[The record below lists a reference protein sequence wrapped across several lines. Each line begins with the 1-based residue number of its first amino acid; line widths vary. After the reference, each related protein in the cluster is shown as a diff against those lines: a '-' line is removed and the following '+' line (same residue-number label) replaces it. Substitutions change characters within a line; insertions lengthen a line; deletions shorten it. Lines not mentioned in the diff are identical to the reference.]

1 MGRSCV
7 LAFVLFGWL
16 CLGTGGCGEKK
27 SASDTFSNFREAS
40 SAPIA
45 VRVDAQGRVRTL
57 EGLFATSGVTAEAR
71 ARSFM
76 ETYKD
81 DFGVTDVSGQLKL
94 DHVLPASQT
103 TGESVVFDQQVSGIA
118 VYGASLAVHLD
129 QSGAVTFVSADLALD
144 ANLESATSALSTAQA
159 KDAAAKSLG
168 AVSNAV
174 TTSEPELM
182 VLCPGLFA
190 DESGS
195 AHLVWSVAVNGGTPS
210 TIRRVFVDALSGEI
224 RLSHALAKEALER
237 EVLLVAPSDPPLDD
251 LREIAE
257 QSATVVLWDEDGV
270 EYDSPAATDTS
281 RSLNALAR
289 TVYEYFND
297 THGWDSFNGAG
308 AKIRLFVE
316 WTHPADVSLQDDLQ
330 AMFADQEFWF
340 TAGAVQLD
348 IVAHEYTHGVNA
360 HTGGLRYAAYP
371 GALDEALADIF
382 AAFIDTTDRWQIVAR
397 NLANPASAQYE
408 DADGVERN
416 YPAHWK
422 DRYRVDSQD
431 CPCSEGTS
439 GMCVAGRCWDTS
451 FDNGATHI
459 NSTIISHAAYLAH
472 QRMDGTDEAIELLEE
487 IYWLALTRFVRPT
500 TSFLGFRD
508 IVRRACRELV
518 GTLSLVGYKDC
529 GAVINAFAEVGLGTE
544 DSDNDSIDDDWDNC
558 PDNYNPEQED
568 EDQNLAGD
576 ACEGEPQSEADTFRC
591 PVGLYVEGTEWR
603 LSSQHYD
610 AQGIPL
616 SGDGSSYRDA
626 EGHTAVTCEYY
637 KYLDSYTTFV
647 RFIFHFQDKEKST
660 QLSCAEWDDQ
670 KAKSHAKSPGHYLF
684 ARWAVSVGLEENDT
698 VKEAAE
704 SVAQDFTEASWS
716 LYEPYALP
724 CP

>member
-1 MGRSCV
+1 MGRSYV
-7 LAFVLFGWL
+7 LATVLFGWL
-16 CLGTGGCGEKK
+16 FLGAGGCGGKK
-27 SASDTFSNFREAS
+27 SASDPFSHLREAS

-57 EGLFATSGVTAEAR
+57 EGLFATSGATAEAR
-71 ARSFM
+71 ARSFV
-76 ETYKD
+76 ETYKE
-81 DFGVTDVSGQLKL
+81 DFGVSDVSGQLNV

-103 TGESVVFDQQVSGIA
+103 TGQSVVFGQQVSGLA

-129 QSGAVTFVSADLALD
+129 QTGAVTFVSADLAHD
-144 ANLESATSALSTAQA
+144 ANLESTTPALSKAQA
-159 KDAAAKSLG
+159 QDAAAQSLG
-168 AVSNAV
+168 AISNAV
-174 TTSEPELM
+174 TTGEPDLL

-190 DESGS
+190 DESS
-195 AHLVWSVAVNGGTPS
+195 AVHLVWAVDVNGGTPS
-210 TIRRVFVDALSGEI
+210 TIRRVFVDAAAGDI
-224 RLSHALAKEALER
+224 QLSHALAKEALER

-257 QSATVVLWDEDGV
+257 QSATVVLWDEGGV
-270 EYDSPAATDTS
+270 EYDSPAANDTA
-281 RSLNALAR
+281 RSLNSMAR

-308 AKIRLFVE
+308 AKIRLFVD
-316 WTHPADVSLQDDLQ
+316 WTHPADVSRQDDLQ

-340 TAGAVQLD
+340 TAGAVKLE
-348 IVAHEYTHGVNA
+348 IVAHEYTHGVTE
-360 HTGGLRYAAYP
+360 HTANLKYAAYP

-382 AAFIDTTDRWQIVAR
+382 AAFIDTTDRWQIVDR
-397 NLANPASAQYE
+397 NLTNPASAQYV

-431 CPCSEGTS
+431 CPCPEGTS

-472 QRMDGTDEAIELLEE
+472 QRMEGTDEAVELLEE
-487 IYWLALTRFVRPT
+487 IYWQALTRHVRST

-508 IVRRACRELV
+508 VVRRACRELV

-529 GAVINAFAEVGLGTE
+529 GAVINAFADVGLGTE

-558 PDNYNPEQED
+558 PDKYNPEQED
-568 EDQNLAGD
+568 KDRDLTGD
-576 ACEGEPQSEADTFRC
+576 ACDGEAQSGPLRC
-591 PVGLYVEGTEWR
+591 PVGLYVGGTEWK
-603 LSSQHYD
+603 LSSQFYD
-610 AQGIPL
+610 AQGVPL
-616 SGDGSSYRDA
+616 TGDGTSYRDA
-626 EGHTAVTCEYY
+626 EGQTAVTCEYY

-647 RFIFHFQDKEKST
+647 RVIFSFQDKEKST
-660 QLSCAEWDDQ
+660 PLSCSEWDDQ
-670 KAKSHAKSPGHYLF
+670 NVKSLAQSLGHYLF
-684 ARWAVSVGLEENDT
+684 ARWAVSVGVEDNETD
-698 VKEAAE
+698 KEAAE
-704 SVAQDFTEASWS
+704 SAAREFAEASWS
-716 LYEPYALP
+716 LYEPYALS